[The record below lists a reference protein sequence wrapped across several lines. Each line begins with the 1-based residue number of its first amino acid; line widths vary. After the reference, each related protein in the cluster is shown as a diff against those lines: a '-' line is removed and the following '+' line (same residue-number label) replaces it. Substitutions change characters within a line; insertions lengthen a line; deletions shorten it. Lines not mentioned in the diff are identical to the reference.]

1 MAQTVNN
8 VTPFGMR
15 PIRHLNGNPWNGAT
29 RKYLVEDGY
38 GTALYIG
45 DAVELTGVAP
55 SDDPSGYYPAIQ
67 ISGCATTE
75 PILGAIVSFD
85 PIDAFGNLH
94 DEVYAVADT
103 SRYANV
109 VVDPDVVFII
119 RDDGELLLDGDDCTL
134 NANIIN
140 TTGGSTDTGLSGL
153 ELDTNSNAPAAT
165 AADQLLI
172 LGIWPEENNVLAIH
186 CIWEVI
192 ISCHA
197 FRCQTG
203 ILGV

>member
-1 MAQTVNN
+1 MAQTVND

-38 GTALYIG
+38 GTALFIG

-55 SDDPSGYYPAIQ
+55 SDDASGIYPAIQ
-67 ISGCATTE
+67 KSQCATTK
-75 PILGAIVSFD
+75 PVLGAIVSFD
-85 PIDAFGNLH
+85 KIDAFGNVH
-94 DEVYAVADT
+94 DEVYALADT

-119 RDDGELLLDGDDCTL
+119 RDDGDALLTGDECTE
-134 NANIIN
+134 NANIIS
-140 TTGGSTDTGLSGL
+140 TESGSTATGLSGM
-153 ELDTNSNAPAAT
+153 ELDASADPPEALAV
-165 AADQLLI
+165 DQLLI
-172 LGIWPEENNVLAIH
+172 LGVWPGENNVLAIH

-192 ISCHA
+192 ISHH
-197 FRCQTG
+197 FYRCQTG